1 MTKTIERP
9 AGVKPSGPGEGKPKK
24 SLNPFVLMF
33 VIIAIMAIL
42 TYIVP
47 AGQYD
52 RVEVDGRSV
61 VDPGSFHWVDQQPI
75 GFLEMFNSVHHGFVE
90 GAAIILFVFLFG
102 GALGIM
108 QSTGAID
115 ALIKVT
121 AARFASRE
129 YVLVPI
135 LTLMFALLGALIG
148 SAEDQLVYIAIIAPM
163 LLALKLDTLTGYASV
178 ALGMMSVGFVS
189 GITNPFN
196 IGVAQSIAELPV
208 YSGMG
213 LRIALFAVFYLMVV
227 GYIFLHMKRIKK
239 DPSRMEFGKFN
250 PAEVPEIDKNYK
262 ASRRHKLAMA
272 VLGLTFIGL
281 VYGVIAQ
288 GWYISEI
295 AGIFLLGGI
304 VMGIIC
310 RVSPGNM
317 ADGFIDG
324 AKEMT
329 SGALIIGVATTIL
342 VIAREGALLDTIL
355 HAAAGLL
362 GTLPASINAVGM
374 FITQLFINFLVP
386 SGSGQ
391 AALTM
396 PIMAPL
402 ADLLGVTRQTAVL
415 AFQLGDGLSNIVIPT
430 SGVTLA
436 GLAMM
441 GIPFSRWVKWVFP
454 LFLAQVAVGAIFVII
469 AQAIGYGP
477 F

>member
-1 MTKTIERP
+1 MNQPIEGPVSATKQ
-9 AGVKPSGPGEGKPKK
+9 KKDLSK

-33 VIIAIMAIL
+33 FIIAIMTAL

-52 RVEVDGRSV
+52 RVEVEGRSV
-61 VDPGSFHWVDQQPI
+61 VDPETFRYIDQQPI
-75 GFLEMFNSVHHGFVE
+75 GFLEMFNSVHVGFVE
-90 GAAIILFVFLFG
+90 GGMIILFVFLFG

-108 QSTGAID
+108 QRTGAID

-163 LLALKLDTLTGYASV
+163 LLALKLDTLTAYASV

-196 IGVAQSIAELPV
+196 IGVAQTIAELPV

-213 LRIALFAVFYLMVV
+213 LRIALFAVFYIMVV
-227 GYIFLHMKRIKK
+227 GYIFLHMKKIKK
-239 DPSRMEFGKFN
+239 DPSRMVYGKYN
-250 PAEVPEIDKNYK
+250 PEEIPEVNKSYK
-262 ASRRHKLAMA
+262 ASASHKLSM
-272 VLGLTFIGL
+272 VILGLTFAGL
-281 VYGVIAQ
+281 VYGVINL

-304 VMGIIC
+304 VMAIIC
-310 RVSPGNM
+310 RIAPGEM
-317 ADGFIDG
+317 ADGFIEG

-362 GTLPASINAVGM
+362 GTLPASLNAVGM

-396 PIMAPL
+396 PVMAPL

-441 GIPFSRWVKWVFP
+441 GIPFTKWVKWVFP
-454 LFLAQVAVGAIFVII
+454 LFVAQVVVGAIFLLI

>member
-1 MTKTIERP
+1 MN
-9 AGVKPSGPGEGKPKK
+9 KPIDGPKGAPPGEGPEKK
-24 SLNPFVLMF
+24 EKRSLNPFVLMF
-33 VIIAIMAIL
+33 MIILVMTAL

-52 RVEVDGRSV
+52 REDVDGRSIV
-61 VDPGSFHWVDQQPI
+61 NPDSFHYIDQQPI
-75 GFLEMFNSVHHGFVE
+75 GFLEMFNSVHVGFVE
-90 GAAIILFVFLFG
+90 GGMIILFVFLFG
-102 GALGIM
+102 GALGMM
-108 QSTGAID
+108 QRTGAID

-121 AARFASRE
+121 AARFAARE

-163 LLALKLDTLTGYASV
+163 FLALKLDTLTGYASV

-196 IGVAQSIAELPV
+196 IGVAQTIAELPV

-213 LRIALFAVFYLMVV
+213 LRIALFVVFYLMVV
-227 GYIFLHMKRIKK
+227 GYLFLHMRRIKK
-239 DPSRMEFGKFN
+239 DPSRAEYGKFK
-250 PAEVPEIDKNYK
+250 PSEIPEVDKEYK
-262 ASRRHKLAMA
+262 ASTCHKLAMI
-272 VLGLTFIGL
+272 VLGLTFVGL

-304 VMGIIC
+304 IMGIIC
-310 RVSPGNM
+310 RISPGDL

-355 HAAAGLL
+355 HGAAGLL
-362 GTLPASINAVGM
+362 GVLPASINAVGM

-402 ADLLGVTRQTAVL
+402 SDLLGVTRQTAVL
-415 AFQLGDGLSNIVIPT
+415 AFQLGDGLSNVVIPT
-430 SGVTLA
+430 SGVTIA

-441 GIPFSRWVKWVFP
+441 GIPFTKWFKWVFP
-454 LFLAQVAVGAIFVII
+454 LFLAQVAVGIIFIII
-469 AQAIGYGP
+469 AQAVGYGP